1 MITNISANGAP
12 MTTPYRRLWRLVAM
26 FKLVN
31 IDSKVLAKN
40 STVYMVNTSVGVVLR
55 ALEGRIPSVVKGYCV
70 ATNSVQ
76 YNAV

>member
-1 MITNISANGAP
+1 

-55 ALEGRIPSVVKGYCV
+55 ALKGRIPSVVKGYCV
-70 ATNSVQ
+70 ATNSVR